1 MTVSELHPPTDHADP
16 PPPRPPL
23 LPEQP
28 RRMGPVTRFLVLR
41 TVVVVAVVQVVS
53 VVLTVA
59 GGRWRTLGLGLAL
72 PGGGFLHTAAPVAFV
87 LTWVAVTVALVF
99 WWGMSVHWGIPLVW
113 LASALVAVAWADG
126 PRFLIDRGTTWE
138 WAIPVV
144 YVLAAAAIGALV
156 FTFESR
162 FRGKRA
168 RIGELNEYLTTA
180 SLPEPARPLRDPD
193 DTDAELLRWAY
204 EMALQPVDEFRGFEW
219 GEQFHGGTVVR
230 YQLNYL
236 GWALAPYAVNYV
248 PNAPRQIE
256 LAMRN
261 LVHKQTDLR
270 VWRYWRTLNLIGNL
284 DANPDPL
291 VRDNIMFSGF
301 TGDQINLYE
310 AATGSTVFDEPG
322 SLTFVWEDGRT
333 FAYDHHSW
341 TEAVRANF
349 ESSRLVFFPC
359 EPGWAFAACNTIGAQ
374 ALLGH
379 DRLHGTTH
387 WADIEQRWRTT
398 LEQEYLLPDGNY
410 ANIRST
416 HTGLSWDT
424 GETPGGEYFTTGS
437 HGFADVAPDL
447 ALRGRMLQLR
457 GAPQK
462 MAGLAAMVRDGQLT
476 LELPEEW
483 ERNRARRSAVPGWT
497 KLVAGARMVGQGE
510 LAEAALRACDR
521 QCATGRTWPERPMSA
536 GVANLALHLL
546 VRWSTPVDNAT
557 LNLRGWVPPVGP
569 VLHEVPWPKVLVTL
583 ARSLDGP
590 SLDLELRPGPAP
602 TEAPVRLGFTALRA
616 GAAYDVVEHTGGQ
629 AGSTDSRGDVV
640 GRLQA
645 DDAGTASIDLRVT
658 RRRRLLV
665 TPATHTGTGTG
676 TGAQP

>member
-1 MTVSELHPPTDHADP
+1 MTVSELHRPVDGAER
-16 PPPRPPL
+16 PRPPL
-23 LPEQP
+23 LPERP
-28 RRMGPVTRFLVLR
+28 RRMGPITTRLVLR
-41 TVVVVAVVQVVS
+41 TVLVVAAVEIAS
-53 VVLTVA
+53 VVLVVI
-59 GGRWRTLGLGLAL
+59 GGRWRTFGLSIAL
-72 PGGGFLHTAAPVAFV
+72 PGGGFLHAAAPVAFV
-87 LTWVAVTVALVF
+87 LTWLAVSLAVVL
-99 WWGMSVHWGIPLVW
+99 WWGMSVHWGLPAVW
-113 LASALVAVAWADG
+113 LGAALASAFWADG
-126 PRFLIDRGTTWE
+126 PRFGYDRGTTWG
-138 WAIPVV
+138 WAVPVV
-144 YVLAAAAIGALV
+144 YVLAAAAVGALV
-156 FTFESR
+156 WTFESR
-162 FRGKRA
+162 YRRKRA
-168 RIGELNEYLTTA
+168 KIGELNEYLATA
-180 SLPEPARPLRDPD
+180 TLPEPARPVRDPD
-193 DTDAELLRWAY
+193 DGDAALLRWAY
-204 EMALQPVDEFRGFEW
+204 ELALQPVDEFRGFEW

-284 DANPDPL
+284 DGNPDPL

-341 TEAVRANF
+341 MEALHRNF
-349 ESSRLVFFPC
+349 ERSKMTFFPC

-379 DRLHGTTH
+379 DRLHGTSL
-387 WADIEQRWRTT
+387 WPSIEQRWRAT
-398 LEQEYLLPDGNY
+398 LEDEYLLPDGNY

-424 GETPGGEYFTTGS
+424 GETPGGEYFTTGT
-437 HGFADVAPDL
+437 HQFADVAPDL
-447 ALRGRMLQLR
+447 GLRGRMLQLR

-462 MAGLAAMVRDGQLT
+462 MAGLAAMVSDGELA

-497 KLVAGARMVGQGE
+497 KLVAGARMVGQQD
-510 LAEAALRACDR
+510 LAEAALRAHDR
-521 QCATGRTWPERPMSA
+521 QCLTGEVWPERPLRT

-546 VRWSTPVDNAT
+546 VRWSTPIDNAA
-557 LNLRGWVPPVGP
+557 LNLRGYVPPVGP
-569 VLHEVPWPKVLVTL
+569 VLDSVPWPQVLVTL
-583 ARSLDGP
+583 ARSLDGET
-590 SLDLELRPGPAP
+590 LDLALHPGPRP
-602 TEAPVRLGFTALRA
+602 TGAPVRLGFVALVPGRRYALVDAATSGELSTIDATADGA
-616 GAAYDVVEHTGGQ
+616 GVA
-629 AGSTDSRGDVV
+629 
-640 GRLQA
+640 
-645 DDAGTASIDLRVT
+645 DLRVLT
-658 RRRRLLV
+658 PVRLQLQLR
-665 TPATHTGTGTG
+665 PEP
-676 TGAQP
+676 GASS

>member
-1 MTVSELHPPTDHADP
+1 MTISEMHRPTDTSDR
-16 PPPRPPL
+16 PRPPL
-23 LPEQP
+23 LPEHP
-28 RRMGPVTRFLVLR
+28 RRMGPVTARLVMRSALVLFA
-41 TVVVVAVVQVVS
+41 VEALGVALVVAGS
-53 VVLTVA
+53 
-59 GGRWRTLGLGLAL
+59 RWRTLGLSLAL
-72 PGGGFLHTAAPVAFV
+72 PGGGFLHTAAPVAFA
-87 LTWVAVTVALVF
+87 LTWVAVSTALVL

-113 LASALVAVAWADG
+113 VTAAAGSVLWADG
-126 PRFLIDRGTTWE
+126 PRLGIDRGTTWG
-138 WAIPVV
+138 WAVPVV

-156 FTFESR
+156 WTFESR
-162 FRGKRA
+162 FRRKRG
-168 RIGELNEYLTTA
+168 RIGELNEYLSTA
-180 SLPEPARPLRDPD
+180 TLPEPARPVREPD
-193 DTDAELLRWAY
+193 DVDADLLRWAY
-204 EMALQPVDEFRGFEW
+204 ELALQPVDEFRGFEW

-248 PNAPRQIE
+248 PNAPRQVE
-256 LAMRN
+256 LALRN

-284 DANPDPL
+284 DTNPDPL

-341 TEAVRANF
+341 MEALRRNF
-349 ESSRLVFFPC
+349 ERSKMCFFPC

-379 DRLHGTTH
+379 DRLHGTSL
-387 WADIEQRWRTT
+387 WPSIEDRWRTT
-398 LEQEYLLPDGNY
+398 LEDEYLLPDGNY

-424 GETPGGEYFTTGS
+424 GETPGGEYFTTGT
-437 HGFADVAPDL
+437 HQFADVAPDL
-447 ALRGRMLQLR
+447 GLRGRLLQLR

-462 MAGLAAMVRDGQLT
+462 MAGLAAMVHDGRLD
-476 LELPEEW
+476 LELPEDW

-497 KLVAGARMVGQGE
+497 KIVAGARMVGQGE
-510 LAEAALRACDR
+510 LAEAALRAHDR
-521 QCATGRTWPERPMSA
+521 QCATGEVWPERPLRT

-557 LNLRGWVPPVGP
+557 LNLRGYVPPVGP
-569 VLHEVPWPKVLVTL
+569 VLDEVPWPQVLVTV
-583 ARSLDGP
+583 ARSLDGE
-590 SLDLELRPGPAP
+590 SLELTVRPGPRP
-602 TEAPVRLGFTALRA
+602 TAAPVRLGFVALLPGRRYELVDTATSASLA
-616 GAAYDVVEHTGGQ
+616 TIDATADG
-629 AGSTDSRGDVV
+629 RGV
-640 GRLQA
+640 
-645 DDAGTASIDLRVT
+645 TDLRVGAT
-658 RRRRLLV
+658 LRLRLRPQAEV
-665 TPATHTGTGTG
+665 AS
-676 TGAQP
+676 

>member
-1 MTVSELHPPTDHADP
+1 MTVSDVQQPTEQAP
-16 PPPRPPL
+16 AMRPPL
-23 LPEQP
+23 LPEHP
-28 RRMGPVTRFLVLR
+28 RRMGPVTRRLVLR
-41 TVVVVAVVQVVS
+41 TVAVVTAVQAIGIAL
-53 VVLTVA
+53 VLV
-59 GGRWRTLGLGLAL
+59 GGRWRTFGLGLAL
-72 PGGGFLHTAAPVAFV
+72 PGGGFLHTAAPIAFV
-87 LTWVAVTVALVF
+87 LTWVAVSLALVL

-113 LASALVAVAWADG
+113 LGSALAAVLWADG
-126 PRFLIDRGTTWE
+126 PRLGFARGTTWE
-138 WAIPVV
+138 WAVVPV
-144 YVLAAAAIGALV
+144 YLLAAVAVGALV
-156 FTFESR
+156 LTFESR
-162 FRGKRA
+162 FRRKRA
-168 RIGELNEYLTTA
+168 AIPTLNAYLSTA
-180 SLPEPARPLRDPD
+180 ALPEPARPLRQPD
-193 DTDAELLRWAY
+193 DMDAELLRWAY
-204 EMALQPVDEFRGFEW
+204 ELSLQPVDEFAGFEW

-341 TEAVRANF
+341 MEAVRANF
-349 ESSRLVFFPC
+349 DKSRLTFFPC

-387 WADIEQRWRTT
+387 WSELEQRWRRA
-398 LEQEYLLPDGNY
+398 LEDEYLLPDGNY

-457 GAPQK
+457 GAPEK
-462 MAGLAAMVRDGQLT
+462 MAALAGMVRDGELSM
-476 LELPEEW
+476 ELPLEW
-483 ERNRARRSAVPGWT
+483 ERNRVRRSAVPSWT
-497 KLVAGARMVGQGE
+497 KLIAGARMVGQGE
-510 LAEAALRACDR
+510 LAEAAARACDR
-521 QCATGRTWPERPMSA
+521 QCATGAGWPERPLDV

-546 VRWSTPVDNAT
+546 VRWSTPTDNAT
-557 LNLRGWVPPVGP
+557 LNLRGYVPPVGP
-569 VLHEVPWPKVLVTL
+569 VLDEAPWPAVMVTV
-583 ARSLDGP
+583 ARSLDGV
-590 SLDLELRPGPAP
+590 SLELELRPGPEPSADAV
-602 TEAPVRLGFTALRA
+602 TLGFTAMRRGATYDLIRDDGTTSARLVADGA
-616 GAAYDVVEHTGGQ
+616 GAA
-629 AGSTDSRGDVV
+629 S
-640 GRLQA
+640 
-645 DDAGTASIDLRVT
+645 AS
-658 RRRRLLV
+658 LLV
-665 TPATHTGTGTG
+665 DTTVRLRLAP
-676 TGAQP
+676 TGASS

>member
-1 MTVSELHPPTDHADP
+1 MTVSELHPPQEHAEP
-16 PPPRPPL
+16 QRPPL

-28 RRMGPVTRFLVLR
+28 RRMGPVTKLLVLR
-41 TVVVVAVVQVVS
+41 TVAIVAAVQVLAI
-53 VVLTVA
+53 VLTVV

-87 LTWVAVTVALVF
+87 LTWVAVSIALVL
-99 WWGMSVHWGIPLVW
+99 WWGMSIHWGIPLVW
-113 LASALVAVAWADG
+113 ITTAGLAVAWAEG
-126 PRFLIDRGTTWE
+126 PRLTSDRGSTWE
-138 WAIPVV
+138 WAIVV
-144 YVLAAAAIGALV
+144 VFALAAAAIGTLV
-156 FTFESR
+156 YTFESR
-162 FRGKRA
+162 FRTKRA
-168 RIGELNEYLTTA
+168 KVAELNQYLA
-180 SLPEPARPLRDPD
+180 SSTLPEPAKPLRDPD
-193 DTDAELLRWAY
+193 DMDAELLRWAY
-204 EMALQPVDEFRGFEW
+204 ELSLQPIDEFRGFEW
-219 GEQFHGGTVVR
+219 GEQYHGGTVVR

-256 LAMRN
+256 LALRN

-270 VWRYWRTLNLIGNL
+270 VWRYWRTLNLLGNL
-284 DANPDPL
+284 DGNPDPL

-310 AATGSTVFDEPG
+310 AATGSTIFDEPG

-341 TEAVRANF
+341 MEAVRTNF
-349 ESSRLVFFPC
+349 EKSRTFFFPC

-387 WADIEQRWRTT
+387 WTDLEQRWRTT

-457 GAPQK
+457 GAPEK
-462 MAGLAAMVRDGQLT
+462 MAGLAKMVRDGELSM
-476 LELPEEW
+476 ELPEEW
-483 ERNRARRSAVPGWT
+483 ERNRVRQSAVPSWT

-521 QCATGRTWPERPMSA
+521 QCATGETWPERPLKV
-536 GVANLALHLL
+536 GVSNLALHML
-546 VRWSTPVDNAT
+546 VRWSTPMDNAT
-557 LNLRGWVPPVGP
+557 LNLRGYVPPVGP
-569 VLHEVPWPKVLVTL
+569 VLDDVPWPAVMVTV
-583 ARSLDGP
+583 ARSLDGI
-590 SLDLELRPGPAP
+590 SLDLVLRPGPTPSA
-602 TEAPVRLGFTALRA
+602 EPVTLGFTALRP
-616 GAAYDVVEHTGGQ
+616 GAAYDLCHDDANG
-629 AGSTDSRGDVV
+629 AAIA
-640 GRLQA
+640 RLVA
-645 DDAGTASIDLRVT
+645 DAAGTASVSVAVT
-658 RRRRLLV
+658 STQRLHLAPV
-665 TPATHTGTGTG
+665 ETAP
-676 TGAQP
+676 